1 MVGGYS
7 LRVIKSTILGFDE
20 MPACLDEY
28 GDLIADGL
36 NLIAVGIIY
45 NIPLY
50 IVSAIFIISALGK
63 FDLSFAS
70 SSSQITIAMVAFF
83 ISIVFIP
90 AGGNM
95 AYEEKFKAAFDI
107 KRIFD
112 FYKKILDGLDTF
124 HICYL

>member
-7 LRVIKSTILGFDE
+7 LRFIKSTILGFDE
-20 MPACLDEY
+20 MPAWFRWIWWFDCWWSEFDCSRHHLQHSLVY
-28 GDLIADGL
+28 CFCHFHHIGL
-36 NLIAVGIIY
+36 GE
-45 NIPLY
+45 
-50 IVSAIFIISALGK
+50 

-70 SSSQITIAMVAFF
+70 SSSQIIIAMVAFF

-112 FYKKILDGLDTF
+112 FYKKNIGWTRYL